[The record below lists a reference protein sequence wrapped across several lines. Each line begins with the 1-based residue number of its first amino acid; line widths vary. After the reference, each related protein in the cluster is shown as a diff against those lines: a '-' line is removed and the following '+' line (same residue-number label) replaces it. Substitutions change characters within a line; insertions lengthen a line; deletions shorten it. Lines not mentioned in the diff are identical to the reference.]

1 MQLEVRT
8 GGHPERSG
16 EERATQSKDPG
27 LIRRLSAYWQI
38 EDRTFELA
46 RDPSTSALRASAQ
59 DDDPLYSHSI
69 VAGGFELM
77 SKQTR
82 LMPFTSFMIRLLIRA
97 SNS

>member
-27 LIRRLSAYWQI
+27 LIRRCGPLIANYGLNLRFS
-38 EDRTFELA
+38 

-59 DDDPLYSHSI
+59 DDSFF
-69 VAGGFELM
+69 VEGGIKTLSPRFA
-77 SKQTR
+77 
-82 LMPFTSFMIRLLIRA
+82 TSLQL
-97 SNS
+97 